1 MSNTRHVAHE
11 SRQLRGHRS
20 RGVPG
25 RGPRARA
32 NKKRAILG
40 IVAALVVAGAVGGYL
55 YYQRRQLPQVEV
67 EAIARRN
74 LEALVSASGKVQP
87 KKLVNISADTVGR
100 VTKLSV
106 EEGDVV
112 KKGQFLLQIDPEI
125 LESAVELSAAGLEAG
140 REAVQ
145 SARVAVETARAN
157 LNLAEQNLQRLT
169 RLHRDELIS
178 REVLDRAEAETK
190 VRRSELEARKTEVRA
205 QEQRLEQEV
214 AALRSARHNL
224 SKVTLDSPMD
234 GLVSRLNI
242 EEGETVLVGTMNN
255 PGTVLLTVADMSV
268 VQAELEVDETDII
281 DVALGQPA
289 RVTIDAFPDREF
301 TGRVTKIGSSSLESQ
316 TERKATMFEVE
327 VTLDTEVLEA
337 RPGFSCTADIT
348 TATRVDAVAV
358 PIQALTVREVY
369 PDSEGNLHARTRDE
383 DWPPS
388 SAVEGDEVEGVF
400 VLRGGRS
407 QFTPVKIGIAGE
419 QYFEVLGGLKEG
431 DEVVLGPFDQVRD
444 MMDQDRVRIR
454 EEEPAT

>member
-1 MSNTRHVAHE
+1 MSKT
-11 SRQLRGHRS
+11 
-20 RGVPG
+20 
-25 RGPRARA
+25 
-32 NKKRAILG
+32 KRAVLG
-40 IVAALVVAGAVGGYL
+40 TASALVVAGAVGGYL
-55 YYQRRQLPQVEV
+55 YYQRRQLPEVQV
-67 EAIARRN
+67 EAITRRS

-112 KKGQFLLQIDPEI
+112 KKGQFLLQIDPEN
-125 LESAVELSAAGLEAG
+125 LESAVELSAAGLAAG

-145 SARVAVETARAN
+145 STRVAVETARAN
-157 LNLAEQNLQRLT
+157 LNLAEQNITRLA
-169 RLHRDELIS
+169 RLHRDKLIS
-178 REVLDRAEAETK
+178 QEVLDRAEAELK
-190 VRRSELEARKTEVRA
+190 VRRSELEARETEVRA

-255 PGTVLLTVADMSV
+255 PGTVLLIVADMSV

-289 RVTIDAFPDREF
+289 NVTIDAFPDREF
-301 TGRVTKIGSSSLESQ
+301 TGRVTKIGSSSLETQ
-316 TERKATMFEVE
+316 AQQRQATMFEVE

-348 TATRVDAVAV
+348 TATRVDAIAV

-383 DWPPS
+383 EWPPS
-388 SAVEGDEVEGVF
+388 PTVEGDEVEGVF
-400 VLRGGRS
+400 VVRDGRAH
-407 QFTPVKIGIAGE
+407 FTPVKIGIAGE
-419 QYFEVLGGLKEG
+419 QHFEVLEGLKEG

-444 MMDQDRVRIR
+444 MMDQDRIRIR
-454 EEEPAT
+454 EEEDPAP

>member
-1 MSNTRHVAHE
+1 MSR
-11 SRQLRGHRS
+11 R
-20 RGVPG
+20 
-25 RGPRARA
+25 
-32 NKKRAILG
+32 KRAILG
-40 IVAALVVAGAVGGYL
+40 GLAALVIGGSVGGYL
-55 YYQRRQLPQVEV
+55 YYRRQQLPELSV
-67 EAIARRN
+67 EAVTRRN

-112 KKGQFLLQIDPEI
+112 KKGQFLLQIDPEL
-125 LESAVELSAAGLEAG
+125 LESAVELSEAGLAAG

-157 LNLAEQNLQRLT
+157 LDLAEQNFVRLN
-169 RLHRDELIS
+169 RLHQDDLIS
-178 REVLDRAEAETK
+178 KEVLDRAQAELK
-190 VRRSELEARKTEVRA
+190 VRRSELEARDTEVRA

-224 SKVTLDSPMD
+224 SKVTLVSPMD

-301 TGRVTKIGSSSLESQ
+301 TGRVTKIGSSSLEAQ
-316 TERKATMFEVE
+316 TLQRQATMFEVE
-327 VTLDTEVLEA
+327 VTLDTEVLDA

-348 TATRVDAVAV
+348 TATRVDALAV
-358 PIQALTVREVY
+358 PIQALTVREAY
-369 PDSEGNLHARTRDE
+369 PDAEANLQVRTRNE
-383 DWPPS
+383 EWSPPPGIES
-388 SAVEGDEVEGVF
+388 EEIEGVF
-400 VLRGGRS
+400 VFRDGRVH
-407 QFTPVKIGIAGE
+407 FAPVEIGIAGE
-419 QYFEVLGGLKEG
+419 QYFEVLDGLREG
-431 DEVVLGPFDQVRD
+431 DSVVTGPFDQVRD
-444 MMDQDRVRIR
+444 LMNQDRARIR
-454 EEEPAT
+454 KEEEKRGPGGP

>member
-1 MSNTRHVAHE
+1 MSKR
-11 SRQLRGHRS
+11 
-20 RGVPG
+20 
-25 RGPRARA
+25 
-32 NKKRAILG
+32 KRAFLG
-40 IVAALVVAGAVGGYL
+40 ILVALALAGGLGGYL
-55 YYQRRQLPQVEV
+55 YYQRGQLPEIEVEV
-67 EAIARRN
+67 IARRN

-106 EEGDVV
+106 EEGDAV

-125 LESAVELSAAGLEAG
+125 LESAVELSEAGLAAG

-145 SARVAVETARAN
+145 SARVLVATARAN
-157 LNLAEQNLQRLT
+157 LDLAEQNLTRFE

-178 REVLDRAEAETK
+178 QEVLDRAEAEMK
-190 VRRSELEARKTEVRA
+190 VRQSEIEARETEVRA

-224 SKVTLDSPMD
+224 SKVTLDSPMN
-234 GLVSRLNI
+234 GIVSRLNI

-301 TGRVTKIGSSSLESQ
+301 TGRVTKIGSSSLEAQ
-316 TERKATMFEVE
+316 LLQRQATMFEAE
-327 VTLDTEVLEA
+327 VTLDTEVPDA

-348 TATRVDAVAV
+348 TATRVDAIAV

-383 DWPPS
+383 EWPPS
-388 SAVEGDEVEGVF
+388 PTVEGDEAEGVF
-400 VLRGGRS
+400 VHRDGRVH
-407 QFTPVKIGIAGE
+407 FTPVEIGIAGE

-444 MMDQDRVRIR
+444 MLDQDRVRIR
-454 EEEPAT
+454 EEEEPPA

>member
-1 MSNTRHVAHE
+1 MSKR
-11 SRQLRGHRS
+11 
-20 RGVPG
+20 
-25 RGPRARA
+25 
-32 NKKRAILG
+32 KRAVLG

-55 YYQRRQLPQVEV
+55 YYQRQQLPEVQV
-67 EAIARRN
+67 EAITRRN

-87 KKLVNISADTVGR
+87 KKLINISADTVGR

-125 LESAVELSAAGLEAG
+125 LESAVELSEAGLAAG

-157 LNLAEQNLQRLT
+157 LDLAEQNLARLR
-169 RLHRDELIS
+169 RLHRDQLIS
-178 REVLDRAEAETK
+178 QEVLDRAEAEVR
-190 VRRSELEARKTEVRA
+190 VRRSELEARETEVRG

-281 DVALGQPA
+281 DVALAQPA

-316 TERKATMFEVE
+316 TQRQATMFEVE

-348 TATRVDAVAV
+348 TATRVDAIAV

-383 DWPPS
+383 EWPPS
-388 SAVEGDEVEGVF
+388 PTVEGDEIEGVF
-400 VLRGGRS
+400 ILQDGRVH
-407 QFTPVKIGIAGE
+407 FTPVKIGIAGE

-431 DEVVLGPFDQVRD
+431 DQVVLGPFDEVRD

-454 EEEPAT
+454 EEEPPT

>member
-1 MSNTRHVAHE
+1 MVDNGAMSR
-11 SRQLRGHRS
+11 R
-20 RGVPG
+20 
-25 RGPRARA
+25 
-32 NKKRAILG
+32 KRAILG
-40 IVAALVVAGAVGGYL
+40 GLAALVIGGSVGGYL
-55 YYQRRQLPQVEV
+55 YYRRQQLPELSV
-67 EAIARRN
+67 EAVTRRN

-112 KKGQFLLQIDPEI
+112 KKGQFLLQIDPEL
-125 LESAVELSAAGLEAG
+125 LESAVELSEAGLAAG

-157 LNLAEQNLQRLT
+157 LDLAEQNFVRLN
-169 RLHRDELIS
+169 RLHQDDLIS
-178 REVLDRAEAETK
+178 KEVLDRAQAELK
-190 VRRSELEARKTEVRA
+190 VRRSELEARDTEVRA

-224 SKVTLDSPMD
+224 SKVTLVSPMD

-301 TGRVTKIGSSSLESQ
+301 TGRVTKIGSSSLEAQ
-316 TERKATMFEVE
+316 TLQRQATMFEVE
-327 VTLDTEVLEA
+327 VTLDTEVLDA

-348 TATRVDAVAV
+348 TATRVDALAV
-358 PIQALTVREVY
+358 PIQALTVREAY
-369 PDSEGNLHARTRDE
+369 PDAEANLQVRTRNE
-383 DWPPS
+383 EWSPPPGIES
-388 SAVEGDEVEGVF
+388 EEIEGVF
-400 VLRGGRS
+400 VFRDGRVH
-407 QFTPVKIGIAGE
+407 FAPVEIGIAGE
-419 QYFEVLGGLKEG
+419 QYFEVLDGLREG
-431 DEVVLGPFDQVRD
+431 DSVVTGPFDQVRD
-444 MMDQDRVRIR
+444 LMNQDRARIR
-454 EEEPAT
+454 KEEEKRGPGGP